1 MELVKN
7 YSKKPK
13 QEING
18 EIVKV
23 KEVELKGGVKAKYA
37 TLLTQDTNGND
48 VYISIA
54 DDNFGFK
61 VGDVVRVKG
70 NLKTTTITDENG
82 QAKVNALG
90 KTMVSHKLYK
100 VELVK

>member
-18 EIVKV
+18 EIVKI

-70 NLKTTTITDENG
+70 NLKTSAILNDEG
-82 QAKVNALG
+82 QQKTNAHG
-90 KTMVSHKLYK
+90 TPMVSHKLYK
-100 VELVK
+100 VEVVK